1 MIFDIFAFMANVKPP
16 TTPDA
21 VRQWRRDTGRIS
33 QADTATLLG
42 VSPRSV
48 WAFEAGE
55 RPIPAWYGW
64 ALLGAH
70 RAIKSQILGRK
81 RRARFNAKRN
91 ATRGRVQRIR
101 RTHRKVQHLNHHRLD
116 VLARIVDRGMTAGPE
131 EMAVLRDIG
140 AEIHGLEESLP
151 RRMRG

>member
-1 MIFDIFAFMANVKPP
+1 MAKVEPP
-16 TTPDA
+16 TTPEA
-21 VRQWRRDTGRIS
+21 LRQWRRNTCCIS

-64 ALLGAH
+64 ALLGAK
-70 RAIKSQILGRK
+70 RAIKSQILK
-81 RRARFNAKRN
+81 RRRRDRYNAHRN
-91 ATRGRVQRIR
+91 ATLGMRRRIQ
-101 RTHRKVQHLNHHRLD
+101 RTHRKVQRLNRSRLD
-116 VLARIVDRGMTAGPE
+116 VLTKIVDRGMTAGPE
-131 EMAVLRDIG
+131 DMAVLRGIG

-151 RRMRG
+151 RRVRG